1 MYKKCVYIVPVNRVS
16 ADLPLKRKKRLLL
29 LKEERCI
36 QNVYRSFL
44 FLEYLPIH
52 LLNRKKGYQYKR
64 NVVYKMC
71 IHRSCLWSTCSFT
84 FETEKRLL
92 VL

>member
-1 MYKKCVYIVPVNRVS
+1 MYKKCVYIVPVTGVS

-44 FLEYLPIH
+44 LLKYLP
-52 LLNRKKGYQYKR
+52 LYL
-64 NVVYKMC
+64 
-71 IHRSCLWSTCSFT
+71 
-84 FETEKRLL
+84 
-92 VL
+92 